1 MKRANVAKKTKENGL
16 SMSVEVE
23 KTTTWVDLLALE
35 MR

>member
-16 SMSVEVE
+16 SISVRVE
-23 KTTTWVDLLALE
+23 KTTTGFDLLALE